1 MLSKPTVSSYLPI
14 DEQSS
19 LLSSKFS
26 VKSVAEGFTN
36 TYTTYEHSKVQ
47 QNWLKFQVG
56 TPIIEGFEVPSCN
69 YNFSLL
75 EIMY

>member
-1 MLSKPTVSSYLPI
+1 MLSKPTVSSDLST

-19 LLSSKFS
+19 LLSSKVS

-47 QNWLKFQVG
+47 QNWLK
-56 TPIIEGFEVPSCN
+56 
-69 YNFSLL
+69 L
-75 EIMY
+75 

>member
-47 QNWLKFQVG
+47 QN
-56 TPIIEGFEVPSCN
+56 
-69 YNFSLL
+69 
-75 EIMY
+75 